1 MENCVLQRQDSIL
14 GSRVKEAKTNEQ
26 IPEKPLKA
34 REKVKG
40 RGHDRGKGNDHP
52 QDN

>member
-1 MENCVLQRQDSIL
+1 MPQRQDSIL
-14 GSRVKEAKTNEQ
+14 GSQVKETKTHGQ

-40 RGHDRGKGNDHP
+40 RGHYRGKGNDHL